1 MNSTTML
8 ITIAILI
15 VLYPFVLYFQL
26 NSFKQKLNLLGQ
38 EIEVLLKRYG
48 IKASEKLE
56 EEIHI
61 KRRAYNALVR
71 ANNHKLKSKLSQLL
85 AKKYNFESK
94 KIFEFQ
100 GR

>member
-1 MNSTTML
+1 MNSITMI

-38 EIEVLLKRYG
+38 EIETLLKRYELE
-48 IKASEKLE
+48 ASEKLE
-56 EEIHI
+56 ERIHI

-71 ANNHKLKSKLSQLL
+71 ANNHKLESKLSQLL

-94 KIFEFQ
+94 QPFKFQ